1 MPQTAT
7 GLLEGALKQGVAHT
21 PEILNLVSVAL
32 KGDGDLS
39 IPICRRLRDWAS
51 RRSAAPL
58 LAEKLLRHL
67 KDASPLVTNV
77 RVLLLELTASAGD
90 TEFGTAA
97 WNAWRAAG
105 WVPSSA
111 GTAAYMAVLASA
123 GRLEAV
129 EAQFAGLPEG
139 KLPPPMAYRSLV
151 TAALVSGDDVRAR
164 HWLGQMAALG
174 YPTDPDLE
182 YDVEAR
188 SAGDRPVAAGAR
200 RWYAEARAACAAGDT
215 VALERVCREVTEPAA
230 AIEVLLGMAGRSD
243 HESFLASLP
252 PSLVDS
258 AAASPAAEPLLRL
271 ARLFALTEPCL
282 SARFVLAA
290 ADLGTTVAARLV
302 ADICGAFAREAH
314 QDGLETF
321 ASHLRAR
328 QVNPPDWV
336 AANLIQTHLD
346 GGDLEAARA
355 WAGIASTLPTAPA
368 DKRLEALLF
377 QAIEAGALDVALYLF
392 RGLRATGWAPGPRL
406 SRATTRSSLEGD
418 VRAQVLDALG
428 PPRPELAVVE
438 RELSAA
444 HTDERARVAVQQHGL
459 LEADLD
465 AYELLE
471 VFKAAAEHPSVV
483 LELRDAYQR
492 SLNEHH
498 SHQIVDMLARQEG
511 LPAALAELGRA
522 VTLGQ
527 PLNSFSITAALRY
540 FHAPEDLDHLPALL
554 KLAADAGCWPEAR
567 ALSEVLRFL
576 EDVGQPDQ
584 ADQVV
589 DEYTAG
595 GGQVDAFHLLTHL
608 RIWLAADR
616 TDRAEALLHES
627 EPSIR
632 DAYVYGAMLSRAA
645 STGDVHELNRWLEA
659 QTRDGV
665 ALNDH
670 AAGAIAVAYG
680 RAGNP
685 AGAERRLQEL
695 LGENYLNLLD
705 GRALH
710 HLLLGWCRAGR
721 TERAVRVL
729 EQWEELHHGPA
740 NPDSY
745 AGLMQHLAR
754 DGLPT
759 ALALKERAAAA
770 GMQLPSSAYLALL
783 SAATPG
789 SDLDR
794 ALAVLHDL
802 EQEHGESADGRYA
815 LLPLLVAA
823 GRLRAARDL
832 LPLEAWD
839 PVAVGHVPLA
849 PRGEAADVASELARV
864 APAAA
869 ALGRVLAQALAGRP
883 RVAEQE
889 ALACASALADLPHDR
904 VEAYAVALADAR
916 APGPAAAAIAHLL
929 HFDYRP
935 RPSALGRVL
944 SSWSATRRPE
954 AGEHFLDRLLETLV
968 LERRDLLYL
977 CNLQLRGW
985 QQNGDIGG
993 VRRFKERMLGLGLE
1007 LDRYTH
1013 AALLA
1018 AERVVD
1024 DGETDAA
1031 RIRATTARTWEGL
1044 AVHLRDVVHELSQ
1057 PVARAR
1063 VLVKQSLPLVT
1074 DDRATDRLNRALD
1087 RLDSVAGRL
1096 EEYLVLSSADQDG
1109 VHASVIEAADWVI
1122 ERLEDE
1128 TEGAS
1133 VLIQLNVAETNPFGR
1148 PLDVALP
1155 LVSLRILL
1163 RSLVMNAIEAL
1174 GQQPDNHSRRVWVQ
1188 AMASKD
1194 ALGQWVD
1201 VFVRDNGPGIPP
1213 EVRQRIFDNGFTTK
1227 TARGL
1232 GLGLSLVQS
1241 VCELV
1246 GGTVHVDSSER
1257 GTEFR
1262 LRLPAA
1268 EPDVTTTEEHL

>member
-1 MPQTAT
+1 
-7 GLLEGALKQGVAHT
+7 V
-21 PEILNLVSVAL
+21 
-32 KGDGDLS
+32 
-39 IPICRRLRDWAS
+39 
-51 RRSAAPL
+51 
-58 LAEKLLRHL
+58 
-67 KDASPLVTNV
+67 VTNV

-90 TEFGTAA
+90 AEFGTVA
-97 WNAWRAAG
+97 WDAWRAAG

-123 GRLEAV
+123 GRLDEV

-151 TAALVSGDDVRAR
+151 TAALVSGDNLRAR
-164 HWLGQMAALG
+164 HWLGRMADLG
-174 YPTDPDLE
+174 YPTDADLE
-182 YDVEAR
+182 YDVETR
-188 SAGDRPVAAGAR
+188 SAGDRPSAAGAR
-200 RWYAEARAACAAGDT
+200 RWYEEVRAACAAGDS
-215 VALERVCREVTEPAA
+215 VALDCVCREASEPAA
-230 AIEVLLGMAGRSD
+230 AIEVLLGLAGCSD
-243 HESFLASLP
+243 RELLLASLP

-258 AAASPAAEPLLRL
+258 AAASPTAEPLLRL
-271 ARLFALTEPCL
+271 ARLYALTEPRL
-282 SARFVLAA
+282 AGRFVLAA
-290 ADLGTTVAARLV
+290 ADLGSPVTARLV
-302 ADICGAFAREAH
+302 AEICGAFAREAH
-314 QDGLETF
+314 PGGLDTF
-321 ASHLRAR
+321 ASELRAR
-328 QVNPPDWV
+328 QVNPPAWV
-336 AANLIQTHLD
+336 AAKLIHTHLHS
-346 GGDLEAARA
+346 GDLGRARE
-355 WAGIASTLPTAPA
+355 WAGIATTMTPAPA
-368 DKRLEALLF
+368 DKDLTSLLF
-377 QAIEAGALDVALYLF
+377 KAVEAGAPDVALYLL

-406 SRATTRSSLEGD
+406 SRTTTSRSLGQG
-418 VRAQVLDALG
+418 VRAQLLDVLG

-438 RELSAA
+438 RDLRAA
-444 HTDERARVAVQQHGL
+444 HTDERARAAVQEHEL
-459 LEADLD
+459 LDADLD
-465 AYELLE
+465 EYELLQ

-483 LELRDAYQR
+483 LELRNAYQR
-492 SLNEHH
+492 ALNEHH
-498 SHQIVDMLARQEG
+498 SHQLVDMLARQEG

-527 PLNSFSITAALRY
+527 PLNSYSITAALRY
-540 FHAPEDLDHLPALL
+540 FHAPEDLDYLPALL

-567 ALSEVLRFL
+567 TLSEVLRFL

-584 ADQVV
+584 ADLVV
-589 DEYTAG
+589 DGYTAG
-595 GGQVDAFHLLTHL
+595 GGLVDAFHLAAHV

-627 EPSIR
+627 DPSIR

-645 STGDVHELNRWLEA
+645 IQGDVHELNRWLEA
-659 QTRDGV
+659 QARDGV
-665 ALNDH
+665 ALNAH
-670 AAGAIAVAYG
+670 AAGAIAAVYG

-685 AGAERRLQEL
+685 AGAERRLREL
-695 LGENYLNLLD
+695 LGENYLILLD
-705 GRALH
+705 ELALH
-710 HLLLGWCRAGR
+710 HLLLGWCRADR
-721 TERAVRVL
+721 TGRAVRVL

-740 NPDSY
+740 NSDSY
-745 AGLMQHLAR
+745 ACLVQHLAR
-754 DGLPT
+754 DELPT
-759 ALALKERAAAA
+759 ALAFKERAAAA
-770 GMQLPSSAYLALL
+770 GVQLPSAAYLALL
-783 SAATPG
+783 SATTSG
-789 SDLDR
+789 TDVER

-802 EQEHGESADGRYA
+802 EQKHGESADGRYA
-815 LLPLLVAA
+815 LLPLLVAT
-823 GRLRAARDL
+823 GRLGAARDL

-839 PVAVGHVPLA
+839 PVAAGQVPLA
-849 PRGEAADVASELARV
+849 PRAEAADVATELARV
-864 APAAA
+864 APAVA
-869 ALGRVLAQALAGRP
+869 ALGRVLAHALAGRP

-889 ALACASALADLPHDR
+889 ALACASALADVPHDR

-916 APGPAAAAIAHLL
+916 APGPAAAVIEHLL
-929 HFDYRP
+929 RYDYRP

-968 LERRDLLYL
+968 LEKRDLLHL

-985 QQNGDIGG
+985 QQNGNIGA

-1007 LDRYTH
+1007 LDRYSH

-1018 AERVVD
+1018 AERGVD
-1024 DGETDAA
+1024 DGEADVA

-1074 DDRATDRLNRALD
+1074 DERATDRLNRALD

-1122 ERLEDE
+1122 ERLEE
-1128 TEGAS
+1128 ESKAAS
-1133 VLIQLNVAETNPFGR
+1133 VSILLNVAETNPFSR

-1163 RSLVMNAIEAL
+1163 RSLVTNAIEAL
-1174 GQQPDNHSRRVWVQ
+1174 GQQRDNHSRRVWVQ
-1188 AMASKD
+1188 AMASQD
-1194 ALGQWVD
+1194 ALGEWVD
-1201 VFVRDNGPGIPP
+1201 VFVRDNGPGIPS

-1246 GGTVHVDSSER
+1246 NGTVHVESSES

-1268 EPDVTTTEEHL
+1268 EPDGTTTEEYL